1 MRRAQRVR
9 SAAGVTSELSGTN
22 RFEGGVD
29 WRTTVERVHADAGDG
44 GLGDLVGDVIDRVGR
59 GRLEGAHDELRHGRE
74 RAGGGLQLAD
84 GTAVWGGGCGGTVP
98 PIRQVDTYWGAAESG
113 PRTFLARVT
122 ADARAVVV
130 TLSDGTREDLVLHRV
145 PEHGALRV
153 GVLVYPRV
161 LDVHRVDVLDADGR
175 PLPVEP

>member
-1 MRRAQRVR
+1 MTTSSALDERSTKKPFARTFDQRSR
-9 SAAGVTSELSGTN
+9 SLWNPCSMSVVASGRTVDADSWQLRVSTDPETGRVVTI
-22 RFEGGVD
+22 VD
-29 WRTTVERVHADAGDG
+29 V
-44 GLGDLVGDVIDRVGR
+44 
-59 GRLEGAHDELRHGRE
+59 
-74 RAGGGLQLAD
+74 QLAD

-122 ADARAVVV
+122 ADVRAVVV